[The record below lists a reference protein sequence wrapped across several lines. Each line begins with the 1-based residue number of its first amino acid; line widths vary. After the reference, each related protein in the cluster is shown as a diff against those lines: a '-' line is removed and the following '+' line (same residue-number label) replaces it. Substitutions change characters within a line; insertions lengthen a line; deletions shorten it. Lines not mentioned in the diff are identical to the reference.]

1 MKRIIPI
8 ILLILANTALM
19 FLMYVITAMS
29 LLAVVAMPLS
39 AALFAGHVWA
49 AAVVQK
55 RFEKRG
61 WLGKPA
67 FLICACAPAT
77 ALTALLSVRMFSA
90 DDGSGLGAVALYII
104 IYAAGFTAALGIVL
118 LIRYIRSR
126 GKMAE

>member
-29 LLAVVAMPLS
+29 LLAVVAIS

-61 WLGKPA
+61 WLNKPA
-67 FLICACAPAT
+67 FLICACAPGI
-77 ALTALLSVRMFSA
+77 ALTVLLSVRLFSS

-118 LIRYIRSR
+118 LTRHIRSR
-126 GKMAE
+126 R

>member
-29 LLAVVAMPLS
+29 LLTVVAMPLS
-39 AALFAGHVWA
+39 VALFAGHVWA

-67 FLICACAPAT
+67 FLICACAPGT

-104 IYAAGFTAALGIVL
+104 IYAVAFTAALGIVL
-118 LIRYIRSR
+118 LTRYLRSR
-126 GKMAE
+126 R

>member
-49 AAVVQK
+49 ASVVQK

-67 FLICACAPAT
+67 FLTCACAPAT
-77 ALTALLSVRMFSA
+77 VLTALLSVRMFSA
-90 DDGSGLGAVALYII
+90 DDGSGLGAAALYII

>member
-1 MKRIIPI
+1 MPI

-19 FLMYVITAMS
+19 FVMYVITALS
-29 LLAVVAMPLS
+29 LLAVVAVPLS

-49 AAVVQK
+49 ASVVQK
-55 RFEKRG
+55 CFEKRG

-67 FLICACAPAT
+67 FLICACAPGT

-104 IYAAGFTAALGIVL
+104 IYAVAFTAALGIVL
-118 LIRYIRSR
+118 LTRYLRSR
-126 GKMAE
+126 R

>member
-29 LLAVVAMPLS
+29 LLTVVAMPLS
-39 AALFAGHVWA
+39 VALFAGHVWA

-67 FLICACAPAT
+67 FLICACAPGI

-104 IYAAGFTAALGIVL
+104 IYAVAFTAALGIVL
-118 LIRYIRSR
+118 LTRYLRSR
-126 GKMAE
+126 R

>member
-49 AAVVQK
+49 ASVVQK

-77 ALTALLSVRMFSA
+77 VLTALLSVRMFSA

-104 IYAAGFTAALGIVL
+104 IYAAGFTAALGIAL